1 MLRFKAILLSLIFF
15 FGGSGLSVDI
25 AQCCNSF
32 TGVSIGFGKTHQ
44 AHSKSETD
52 DCCACLTAKKK
63 KRECCEDV
71 VIQTVINQ
79 VLSIQNTIQS
89 KKQVDVPLVR
99 IITYSIPFTSSHKES
114 NFAFSTND
122 IAEQVPILLR
132 KRVLQI

>member
-32 TGVSIGFGKTHQ
+32 TGVSIGFGGTHQ
-44 AHSKSETD
+44 DHSASETD
-52 DCCACLTAKKK
+52 DCCACLTSKKK

-79 VLSIQNTIQS
+79 VLSTQKTIQNQ
-89 KKQVDVPLVR
+89 KQVDVPLVHVSS
-99 IITYSIPFTSSHKES
+99 YLIPNVVSNKES
-114 NFAFSTND
+114 EFGLSSKN
-122 IAEQVPILLR
+122 IKEQVPILLR

>member
-32 TGVSIGFGKTHQ
+32 TGVSIGFAKTHQ
-44 AHSKSETD
+44 THSKSETD

-71 VIQTVINQ
+71 VIQTVINP
-79 VLSIQNTIQS
+79 VLSIQKTIQN
-89 KKQVDVPLVR
+89 KKQVDVPLFR
-99 IITYSIPFTSSHKES
+99 KSSYSIPAPVSNKES
-114 NFAFSTND
+114 NFAFSSND